1 MFKTRMINFLR
12 TSKPL
17 LITTSI
23 SLLTPYFVIENHTLK
38 QKIQNLENEKE
49 NIRIDYKR
57 RLIRY
62 KMIEENYENLKDE
75 FYKKIMLK
83 KEYEKLNKS
92 EKKIDL

>member
-1 MFKTRMINFLR
+1 MFKTRLINFLN
-12 TSKPL
+12 THKPL
-17 LITTSI
+17 LITTSV

-38 QKIQNLENEKE
+38 QKIQNLEKEKE
-49 NIRIDYKR
+49 DIRIDYKR

-83 KEYEKLNKS
+83 KEYEKLNK
-92 EKKIDL
+92 